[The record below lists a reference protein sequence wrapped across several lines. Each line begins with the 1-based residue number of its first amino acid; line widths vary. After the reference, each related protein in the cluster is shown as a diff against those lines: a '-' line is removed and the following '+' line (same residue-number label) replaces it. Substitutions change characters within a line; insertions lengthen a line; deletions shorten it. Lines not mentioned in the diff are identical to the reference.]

1 MTITVIVCLGV
12 LFQLEPWQD
21 VHGLELLEEQLARV
35 RDLDV
40 ADGGAGAAVMAPA
53 RVGQKAALV
62 AHVYAESVA
71 GDHKPLDQQH
81 ACPIRWN
88 ILTMK
93 KPLKVWLLLL
103 LLYLKPSLKLSEAL
117 KLSQVTYLIL
127 PLNPFMPVVIR
138 KPK

>member
-53 RVGQKAALV
+53 RVGQKATRV
-62 AHVYAESVA
+62 AHVHAESVA

-81 ACPIRWN
+81 ARPIRWN
-88 ILTMK
+88 ILAMNN
-93 KPLKVWLLLL
+93 PL
-103 LLYLKPSLKLSEAL
+103 
-117 KLSQVTYLIL
+117 
-127 PLNPFMPVVIR
+127 
-138 KPK
+138 